1 MKRSKWKS
9 PYNTIQL
16 LKLTTK
22 YIPIKT
28 YSRSSTI
35 LAFLFHKNLLI
46 HNGKKFILVNVLPEM
61 EFHKIGEFAQTRAT
75 FKFTKKD
82 KKKKK

>member
-9 PYNTIQL
+9 PFNNISL
-16 LKLTTK
+16 LKLTKK

-35 LAFLFHKNLLI
+35 LSYLIHKNLVI
-46 HNGKKFILVNVLPEM
+46 YTGRKNIIVNVLPEM
-61 EFHKIGEFAQTRAT
+61 LFHKVGEFAYTRAT

-82 KKKKK
+82 KKKK